1 MFSKVEQHAQAVKD
15 AATTYLQQQ
24 SGTPH
29 GDRSEERA
37 REGDGNESHMRQRSS
52 STYSI

>member
-15 AATTYLQQQ
+15 AAATYLHQQ

-37 REGDGNESHMRQRSS
+37 REVDGNESHMRENSS
-52 STYSI
+52 SIYSI